1 MIQLRPHRPQPAGCD
16 RLAEPVAAMIELG
29 DGLQADEVI
38 ELARKIDVK
47 RLLSPQ
53 LQNQLNGGI
62 NALLTISPMLDKV
75 PPFLLGFL
83 PLPPGWRDSA

>member
-1 MIQLRPHRPQPAGCD
+1 MID
-16 RLAEPVAAMIELG
+16 LG

-38 ELARKIDVK
+38 ELARKIDIK

-53 LQNQLNGGI
+53 LQGQLNGGI
-62 NALLTISPMLDKV
+62 GALLMISGVLDRV

-83 PLPPGWRDSA
+83 PLPPSWREQLNNAVVLAKIAQAVMA